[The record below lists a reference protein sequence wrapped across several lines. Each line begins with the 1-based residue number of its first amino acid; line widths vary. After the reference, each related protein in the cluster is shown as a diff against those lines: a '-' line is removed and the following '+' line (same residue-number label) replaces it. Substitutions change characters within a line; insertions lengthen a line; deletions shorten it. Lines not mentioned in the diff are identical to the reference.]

1 MALALHDTR
10 GFGPLR
16 SPAASLAVL
25 LHGRGDRAE
34 SLEPLA
40 AQLAEALP
48 ATRFLLPTAPVG
60 PHGLNSWYETDAEG
74 QLDGRIFELRDRVL
88 EEVNALRALLGLT
101 MSQVCFLGFSQG
113 AMLASLTALTSPC
126 AGVAALCGGVP
137 WHLEAP
143 CTETPVLL
151 VGGALD
157 GTVTL
162 ETTRLAYGR
171 LEALKMKRVQY
182 LELPC
187 LAHEISEEVVGLVK
201 AFFAAHLPHPAGAA
215 GAGALRIPEGAE
227 VALLCGRGARGVVE
241 GAEGEDYWVRLGSER
256 LLLPAAAFVQR
267 LPASLLPGG
276 GEPAAACRVRDLRL
290 TASGAVEA
298 VLLEGS
304 APGPGGAEAEA
315 AEAEAAE
322 AAVAPHRLRLP
333 LGSVLRLQGLQQSA
347 QRLRPLEGRFGRLR
361 QILPDG
367 RWLMEVGETL
377 VRLHPRHLVP

>member
-1 MALALHDTR
+1 MALALRDTR

-74 QLDGRIFELRDRVL
+74 QLDGRIFELRERVL

-182 LELPC
+182 LELPR

-201 AFFAAHLPHPAGAA
+201 AFFAAHLPRPAEAAGAA
-215 GAGALRIPEGAE
+215 EAGVLQIPEGAE

-267 LPASLLPGG
+267 LPASLLSGG

-298 VLLEGS
+298 VLLEGC
-304 APGPGGAEAEA
+304 APGPVAAEA
-315 AEAEAAE
+315 AEAAE
-322 AAVAPHRLRLP
+322 AVAPHRLRLP